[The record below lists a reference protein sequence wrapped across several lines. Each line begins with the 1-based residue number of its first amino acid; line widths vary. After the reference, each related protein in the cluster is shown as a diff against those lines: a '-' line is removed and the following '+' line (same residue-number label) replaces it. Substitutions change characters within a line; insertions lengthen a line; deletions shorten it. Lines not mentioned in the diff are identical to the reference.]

1 MANLISDTT
10 RRIFLGLDE
19 VADHRHYRRT
29 VAPDPVTERHLP
41 RSGEVKTAS
50 NRFLAQ
56 TRSHASAGAKAARIL
71 LVDDD
76 LTLRNCTA
84 MVLRH
89 HGYEVIT
96 ADGAGA
102 AAMVA
107 ANRIDLVITDILMP
121 DCSGWDLIADLR
133 TRHPHLP
140 VIAISGLLTSDS
152 SAAIVHARE
161 LGVAAA
167 IAKPVPM
174 PDLIAA
180 IEGLLRARDT
190 PHQHR

>member
-1 MANLISDTT
+1 M
-10 RRIFLGLDE
+10 
-19 VADHRHYRRT
+19 
-29 VAPDPVTERHLP
+29 
-41 RSGEVKTAS
+41 
-50 NRFLAQ
+50 
-56 TRSHASAGAKAARIL
+56 
-71 LVDDD
+71 DDD

-84 MVLRH
+84 VVLRH

-96 ADGAGA
+96 AEGAAA

-133 TRHPHLP
+133 SHHPHLP

-152 SAAIVHARE
+152 TAAINHARE

-167 IAKPVPM
+167 IAKPAPM
-174 PDLIAA
+174 PELIAH
-180 IEGLLRARDT
+180 IERVLART
-190 PHQHR
+190 